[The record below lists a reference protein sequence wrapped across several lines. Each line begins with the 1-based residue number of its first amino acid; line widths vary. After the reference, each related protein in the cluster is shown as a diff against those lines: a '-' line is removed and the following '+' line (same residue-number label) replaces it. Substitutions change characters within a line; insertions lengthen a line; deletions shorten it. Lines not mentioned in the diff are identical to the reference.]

1 MTPQLFP
8 LPHTQKDTMRPKTL
22 LQLDTKLQEAS
33 RKTMER
39 HWLELVEYLSLG
51 ASAVGTLAVAVSGQ
65 AFYGVAPLTLA
76 LSLNVANRYRLEQQ
90 VQVSQTIE
98 IAELQRSIDKMEKT
112 TVAIILKLR
121 QQMSSEIDTVR
132 QQVTTLLRT
141 ESSSFDS
148 IDVGE
153 QLVSLGHSVAS
164 LQEIVASAVMEV
176 RTQINEQLQAL
187 SLPSANDL
195 EIIQHA
201 IRQLQDAIDRLD
213 ETTLTQDNLV
223 AINAQLLGL
232 QDAIEFLQDR
242 QESINQSP
250 PDWSQIQTQIADL
263 EHETQNVVKP
273 SLKRLISVVKQL
285 KQTAE

>member
-8 LPHTQKDTMRPKTL
+8 LPQTQKDTMRPKTL

-121 QQMSSEIDTVR
+121 QQMSNEIDTIR
-132 QQVTTLLRT
+132 QQMTTLLRT
-141 ESSSFDS
+141 QSSFDS

-176 RTQINEQLQAL
+176 RSQINEQLQTL

-201 IRQLQDAIDRLD
+201 IGQLQDAIHRLD
-213 ETTLTQDNLV
+213 ETTLTPDNLV
-223 AINAQLLGL
+223 GINVQLAGL
-232 QDAIEFLQDR
+232 QDAIEFLQEQ
-242 QESINQSP
+242 QESINQTP

>member
-8 LPHTQKDTMRPKTL
+8 LPQTQKDSMRPKTL

-121 QQMSSEIDTVR
+121 QQMSSEIDTIR
-132 QQVTTLLRT
+132 QQMTTLLRT
-141 ESSSFDS
+141 QSSFDS

-176 RTQINEQLQAL
+176 RSQINEQLEAL

-201 IRQLQDAIDRLD
+201 IAQLQDAIHRLD
-213 ETTLTQDNLV
+213 ETTLTPDNLV
-223 AINAQLLGL
+223 GINVQLAGL
-232 QDAIEFLQDR
+232 QDAIEFLQEQ
-242 QESINQSP
+242 QESINQTP

>member
-8 LPHTQKDTMRPKTL
+8 LPHTQKDTMRPKTF

-33 RKTMER
+33 RKSMER

-90 VQVSQTIE
+90 VQLSQTIE
-98 IAELQRSIDKMEKT
+98 IVELQRSIDKIEKT

-121 QQMSSEIDTVR
+121 QQMSNEIDSIR
-132 QQVTTLLRT
+132 QQMTTLLRT
-141 ESSSFDS
+141 QSSFDS

-176 RTQINEQLQAL
+176 RSQINEQLQTL

-201 IRQLQDAIDRLD
+201 IGQLQDAIHRLD

-223 AINAQLLGL
+223 QINVQLAGL
-232 QDAIEFLQDR
+232 QDAINIIQEQQDASH
-242 QESINQSP
+242 QP
-250 PDWSQIQTQIADL
+250 FPDLSQIQTQIADL

>member
-33 RKTMER
+33 RKSMER

-90 VQVSQTIE
+90 VQLSQTIE
-98 IAELQRSIDKMEKT
+98 IVELQRSIDKMEKT

-121 QQMSSEIDTVR
+121 QQMSNEIDSIR
-132 QQVTTLLRT
+132 QQMTTLLRT
-141 ESSSFDS
+141 QSSFDS

-176 RTQINEQLQAL
+176 RSQINEQLQIL

-195 EIIQHA
+195 EIIQQA
-201 IRQLQDAIDRLD
+201 IAQLEDAIHRLD

-223 AINAQLLGL
+223 GINVQLAGL
-232 QDAIEFLQDR
+232 QDAINILQEQQDAT
-242 QESINQSP
+242 NQPS